1 MALLLITIKQN
12 KFSDGVN
19 LEKGMAVEVASKYS
33 NPLFTNG
40 GVEVAD
46 AFMHNY
52 GLDARKN
59 GRGSMLS
66 LIAYLNVKKIN

>member
-40 GVEVAD
+40 GVGVAD

-59 GRGSMLS
+59 GGGSMLS
-66 LIAYLNVKKIN
+66 LIAYLNVKKID